1 MTKWENIYLSV
12 NLKKVYQIQSHRDN
26 ELDECSLSGVV
37 SYDSN
42 ENNDILQD
50 FVHEDM
56 NNCTWQRE
64 HIMVV
69 LDLKMPQN
77 VWQ

>member
-56 NNCTWQRE
+56 NNCT
-64 HIMVV
+64 
-69 LDLKMPQN
+69 
-77 VWQ
+77 